1 MSDSRLIKYMREC
14 GLGLGNML
22 AKENRVWLASKKWLV
37 QSIVWTMVITGSV
50 TFVLYVFTTLP
61 VAVKPDIIESYGMG
75 AAALQLF
82 FNLCGFA
89 AVIGVI
95 ILTHDLVI
103 SERSSGTAEWI
114 LSKPVSRKAFILAKL
129 IAGITWITLI
139 MIVLQGILLVTV
151 VHLFHGIIEVVPF
164 IKGLTLVW
172 LVCLFYISMQLFL
185 GTLTSSRGMVLGI
198 SFLFF
203 LLGNLIPLLWPES
216 FYFMPWK
223 LTEIGFKFSMRIAW
237 DGKIFLPIGLTSVFS
252 LLFIFGALK
261 RMEKLEI

>member
-1 MSDSRLIKYMREC
+1 MSDKGLIKYMHEC
-14 GLGLGNML
+14 GLGLANML
-22 AKENRVWLASKKWLV
+22 AKENRTWYATKKWIV
-37 QSIVWTMVITGSV
+37 QTIVWTAVITGSV

-103 SERSSGTAEWI
+103 SERSSGTAEWV
-114 LSKPVSRKAFILAKL
+114 LSKPVSRKAFVLAKL

-151 VHLFHGIIEVVPF
+151 VHLFHGMVEVVPF
-164 IKGLTLVW
+164 IKGLALVW
-172 LVCLFYISMQLFL
+172 LICLFYISMQLFL
-185 GTLTSSRGMVLGI
+185 GTLTSSRGVVLGI
-198 SFLFF
+198 SFMFF
-203 LLGNLIPLLWPES
+203 LLGNLVPLLWPES
-216 FYFMPWK
+216 YYFTPWK
-223 LTEIGFKFSMRIAW
+223 LTDIGFKFSMRIAW
-237 DGKIFLPIGLTSVFS
+237 DGKIFMPIVLTSFFS
-252 LLFIFGALK
+252 LLFIFGALR
-261 RMEKLEI
+261 RMDKLEI